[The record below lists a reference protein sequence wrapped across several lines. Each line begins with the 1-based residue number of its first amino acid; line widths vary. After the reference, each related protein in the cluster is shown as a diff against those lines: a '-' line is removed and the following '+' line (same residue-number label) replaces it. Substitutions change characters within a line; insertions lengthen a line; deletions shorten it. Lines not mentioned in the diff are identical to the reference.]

1 MNGNEPPKRA
11 GAAWRRAAW
20 IGLTVLGVLAAVAS
34 YIFLDSRVSTW
45 FLNHP
50 NNWHRNPWVDAFRQ
64 AGKGGV
70 PIWLLVAWSCLTDKW
85 RPTFIGI
92 AALILVGA
100 SVVPVK
106 LVVRRGRPNA
116 VATASQQNTEI
127 PWQAKVS
134 FPSGDTAV
142 VFAVATALSFSFG
155 RLCTVSL
162 FMLAGAIGLLRIT
175 SLAHYPSDVLAGAT
189 LGMLCGLCAIRW
201 AAARQELNRF
211 RVEGQWR
218 LISVLALVFVV
229 PFVSPYLGIPWLK
242 AFLVVYIP
250 PLAVLVFAYWCVTR
264 WRARKGAPT
273 RTLTL
278 EGPKPEC
285 DSLPESTPQR

>member
-1 MNGNEPPKRA
+1 MNGNEPPKRD
-11 GAAWRRAAW
+11 GVGWRRAVW

-34 YIFLDSRVSTW
+34 YVFLDARVSTW
-45 FLNHP
+45 FLSHP

-100 SVVPVK
+100 SIVPVK
-106 LVVRRGRPNA
+106 LVVHRGRPNA
-116 VATASQQNTEI
+116 VATASRQNTEV

-162 FMLAGAIGLLRIT
+162 FMIAGVIGLLRIT

-189 LGMLCGLCAIRW
+189 LGMLCGLYAVRW
-201 AAARQELNRF
+201 AAARQELDRF
-211 RVEGQWR
+211 RVEGRWR
-218 LISVLALVFVV
+218 LISVLMLVFVV

-250 PLAVLVFAYWCVTR
+250 PLAVLVFAYWCVVR
-264 WRARKGAPT
+264 WRARKGAST

-278 EGPKPEC
+278 EGPKPKC
-285 DSLPESTPQR
+285 DLTESTPRQ

>member
-1 MNGNEPPKRA
+1 MNSNEPAKRDDT
-11 GAAWRRAAW
+11 AWRRGVW
-20 IGLTVLGVLAAVAS
+20 IGLAVLGVLATVAS
-34 YIFLDSRVSTW
+34 YVFLDSRISTW

-50 NNWHRNPWVDAFRQ
+50 NNWHRNTWVDAFRQ

-100 SVVPVK
+100 SAVPLK
-106 LVVRRGRPNA
+106 MIVRRGRPRA
-116 VATASQQNTEI
+116 VAIAAQEDTQI
-127 PWQAKVS
+127 PWKAKVS

-142 VFAVATALSFSFG
+142 VFAVATTLSFTLS
-155 RLCTVSL
+155 RLCTASL
-162 FMLAGAIGLLRIT
+162 FAAAGMIGVLRVT
-175 SLAHYPSDVLAGAT
+175 ALAHYPSDVLAGAT
-189 LGMLCGLCAIRW
+189 LGMLCGLCALRW
-201 AAARQELNRF
+201 AAARHELDRF
-211 RVEGQWR
+211 HVEGRWR

-229 PFVSPYLGIPWLK
+229 PFISPYLGIPWLK
-242 AFLVVYIP
+242 AFLKIYIP
-250 PLAVLVFAYWCVTR
+250 PLAVLVFAYWCLTQ
-264 WRARKGAPT
+264 WRARKGAST

-285 DSLPESTPQR
+285 NSLPKATLRR